1 VLSSRDNNP
10 GLLIMPS
17 LKKFFKHRQQT
28 IILALMLEMLH
39 LSIWLDFGSPL
50 SRSFMLVHLGL
61 FLIWQP
67 VWRGDEKLA
76 WYNGLLFIVLTIAF
90 VIWMNWLLLFFWLIL
105 LTGFCGGRASIHRRE
120 RYINIIV
127 LVFLISEL
135 VITSTVSLFDIYISR
150 SVSDA
155 FSIFLPFLPLAII
168 LVPTS
173 DDERS
178 LHTVDFIHATT
189 TALLISLLVIG
200 SLLNMY
206 RSGTEY
212 LVALIQTMIAIGLL
226 LFVISWLLTPHAGFS
241 GLSQL
246 WMRSILN
253 IGTPLEQWLEQIAN
267 LFEQQNSPEE
277 FLGAVVEELI
287 TLPWITGA
295 IWRTSITKGHFG
307 EVTKHETEIN
317 TENLT
322 ICIYSHAPVG
332 GALFLHCKL
341 LVQIIDNFYEAK
353 LREKKLTQQTHLQ
366 AIYETGARV
375 THDIKNLLQSLHA
388 ITSITTHSRQDEDL
402 SVSQKLLEK
411 QLPHLTQRLQLAL
424 DKLQAPE
431 VTSKSNVYVQDWWR
445 DLQTRSNL
453 TNIEFQSDISEDSLI
468 PAELFDSVIEN
479 LLENLKEKTRVE
491 SDLKITVSLY
501 AYTKHL
507 SLLVSDS
514 GTQIP
519 VEMASVIFKD
529 PVKSNSGLGIGL
541 YQAARQAESM
551 GYSLGLE
558 NNEDG
563 RVCFELRKQ
572 AA

>member
-1 VLSSRDNNP
+1 
-10 GLLIMPS
+10 
-17 LKKFFKHRQQT
+17 
-28 IILALMLEMLH
+28 MLEMVH

-50 SRSFMLVHLGL
+50 SRSLMLVHLGL

-76 WYNGLLFIVLTIAF
+76 WHNGLLFIVLTIAF
-90 VIWMNWLLLFFWLIL
+90 VIWMNWLLLFCWLIL
-105 LTGFCGGRASIHRRE
+105 LTAFCGGRVAIHRRE

-127 LVFLISEL
+127 LVFLTSEL
-135 VITSTVSLFDIYISR
+135 LITCTVSLFDIEISR
-150 SVSDA
+150 TVSHA
-155 FSIFLPFLPLAII
+155 FSLILPFLPLMIVLTPAQRN
-168 LVPTS
+168 
-173 DDERS
+173 ERS
-178 LHTVDFIHATT
+178 LHSVDFIHAIT

-206 RSGTEY
+206 QSGAEY
-212 LVALIQTMIAIGLL
+212 LISLIETLIAIGAL

-287 TLPWITGA
+287 ALPWITGA
-295 IWRTSITKGHFG
+295 SWETSCFDDHFG
-307 EVTKHETEIN
+307 EVTKHNTEIR
-317 TENLT
+317 TENLV

-388 ITSITTHSRQDEDL
+388 ITSITTDSAHNIDSATSR
-402 SVSQKLLEK
+402 SFLEK
-411 QLPHLTQRLQLAL
+411 QLPHITQRLQLAL
-424 DKLQAPE
+424 DKLQDPE
-431 VTSKSNVYVQDWWR
+431 TSSQNKVYIKDWWQ
-445 DLQTRSNL
+445 DLQSRNNSGGF
-453 TNIEFQSDISEDSLI
+453 IFQYDMSGNPLV
-468 PAELFDSVIEN
+468 PVELFDSVIEN
-479 LLENLKEKTRVE
+479 LLENIRAKAQIETDVAVT
-491 SDLKITVSLY
+491 ISLY
-501 AYTKHL
+501 CTSGNIVLTVCDTGKKISPEL
-507 SLLVSDS
+507 EQSL
-514 GTQIP
+514 
-519 VEMASVIFKD
+519 FRD
-529 PVKSNSGLGIGL
+529 PIKSNTGLGIGL
-541 YQAARQAESM
+541 FQIAKQASSNNYNLSLAR
-551 GYSLGLE
+551 
-558 NNEDG
+558 NRDG
-563 RVCFELRKQ
+563 QVCFELKNVGNTKNDSQ
-572 AA
+572 YT